1 MFKNVRVGLLIVM
14 VSLSGAPK
22 SSHFTGGT
30 AYVDGT
36 RHSREECWYE
46 FLCASEWRGEALSD
60 AWMGLADRDPVTC
73 NCASGTIS

>member
-1 MFKNVRVGLLIVM
+1 MM
-14 VSLSGAPK
+14 VSLPGAPK

-36 RHSREECWYE
+36 RHSREEGWHE
-46 FLCASEWRGEALSD
+46 FLCASEWRGKALSD